1 MRKIL
6 AVVAVV
12 GALGWTSPAEAQLR
26 EPYRD
31 GWWGS
36 VNFGPGWNSSDNLEG
51 ERLTGFAGALR
62 AGYAFS
68 PNWLVGGEVMGWYR
82 DYLSDELTRW
92 NFSGTLLVYPGQT
105 SGFFFKGGVGLASV
119 EFIPVSTGV
128 SQRDSGLGWDLGL
141 GYDFRIG
148 QTIFLTVAADWY
160 FQDVPSLD
168 TTNQLALLTLGLTW
182 F

>member
-1 MRKIL
+1 MRKL
-6 AVVAVV
+6 VALV
-12 GALGWTSPAEAQLR
+12 AIASLFAWSNPAQAQR
-26 EPYRD
+26 TPYRD

-36 VNFGPGWNSSDNLEG
+36 VNVGPGWNNSDVLEG
-51 ERLTGFAGALR
+51 KRLAGGAAALR
-62 AGYAFS
+62 GGYALS
-68 PNWLVGGEVMGWYR
+68 PNWLVGGEVMGWYS
-82 DYLSDELTRW
+82 DHLSETINRW

-119 EFIPVSTGV
+119 TYRPVGGGTES
-128 SQRDSGLGWDLGL
+128 DSGLGWDLGL

-148 QTIFLTVAADWY
+148 RTIFLTVAADWY

>member
-1 MRKIL
+1 MRKL
-6 AVVAVV
+6 VALVAV
-12 GALGWTSPAEAQLR
+12 ASLFAWSSPAQGQVS
-26 EPYRD
+26 PYRD

-36 VNFGPGWNSSDNLEG
+36 FNFGPGWNSSDNLEG
-51 ERLTGFAGALR
+51 ERLTGGAGALR
-62 AGYAFS
+62 GGYALS

-82 DYLSDELTRW
+82 DYLSETLNRW

-119 EFIPVSTGV
+119 TYSPVGGGTES
-128 SQRDSGLGWDLGL
+128 DSGLGWDLGL
-141 GYDFRIG
+141 GYDIRIG
-148 QTIFLTVAADWY
+148 RTIFLTVAADWY